1 MERTREK
8 PMSKGVLLYAFNTEN
23 VDYYKMAIATAK
35 RANHFLNL
43 PVSVI
48 TDEST
53 ILENYDYKFD
63 NVFIQDADKSNR
75 KGRKVWIN
83 KGRYSAYEFSPYDET
98 ILLDTDYLI
107 NSDKL
112 LQLFQIYEDFMCCN
126 RTSFLMAPHDE
137 QEIISLHSFTT
148 LWATLIVFRKSDKA
162 KQIFDCLEMV
172 QKNYSHY
179 ATLYGF
185 LDGMYRND
193 YALTF
198 ALRIVNGNTINN
210 KDYIPWNLV
219 HLGKEAKAHRI
230 NDSDFNTEYLLIA
243 EADNNKKHYIKI
255 KDTDFHLLDKS
266 NFMELVDG

>member
-1 MERTREK
+1 MERIREK
-8 PMSKGVLLYAFNTEN
+8 PMSRGLLLYAFNTEN

-48 TDEST
+48 TDGST

-75 KGRKVWIN
+75 KGKSVWIN

-112 LQLFQIYEDFMCCN
+112 LHLFEIYHDFMCCD
-126 RTSFLMAPHDE
+126 RTSFLMAIDE
-137 QEIISLHSFTT
+137 KQESISTRSFLT
-148 LWATLIVFRKSDKA
+148 LWATLIIFRKSNKA
-162 KQIFDCLEMV
+162 KQIFECLEMV

-179 ATLYGF
+179 ATIYGF

-198 ALRIVNGNTINN
+198 AVRIVNGNMLDTT
-210 KDYIPWNLV
+210 DYIPWNLV
-219 HLGKEAKAHRI
+219 HLGKEAKAYRTT
-230 NDSDFNTEYLLIA
+230 DSDFNTAYLLMT
-243 EADNNKKHYIKI
+243 ETNNKKHYINI
-255 KDTDFHLLDKS
+255 KDTDFHVMDKS
-266 NFMELVDG
+266 NFMELVDE